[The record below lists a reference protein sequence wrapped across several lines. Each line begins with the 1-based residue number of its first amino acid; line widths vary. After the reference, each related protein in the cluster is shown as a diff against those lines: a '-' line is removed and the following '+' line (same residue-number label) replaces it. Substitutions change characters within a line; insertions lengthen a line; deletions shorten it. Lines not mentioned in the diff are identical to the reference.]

1 MMAGGVSAPSASLT
15 QFDPMTL
22 NAQEEQRYA
31 ELQAMAL
38 DAARHGDVDA
48 LAPML
53 QAGMPVN
60 LRDEKGNT
68 LLMLATYHGNE
79 EAARVIL
86 RYDAEVDARNDRGQT
101 PLAGVAF
108 KGHLE
113 IARLLLEAGADPVAD
128 QGGGRT
134 PVMFAAMFG
143 HLEMVKLLENKAAAK
158 GWRKSSLGWLARIM
172 AIPRAIF
179 FRKLLRPSVAG
190 N

>member
-1 MMAGGVSAPSASLT
+1 
-15 QFDPMTL
+15 MTS

-31 ELQAMAL
+31 ELQLIAL
-38 DAARHGDVDA
+38 DAARHGDPDTLV
-48 LAPML
+48 PML

-68 LLMLATYHGNE
+68 LLMLAAYHGHE
-79 EAARVIL
+79 EAVRVLL
-86 RYDAEVDARNDRGQT
+86 RHDAEVDARNDRGQT

-113 IARLLLEAGADPVAD
+113 IARILLESGGDPVAD

-134 PVMFAAMFG
+134 PIMFAAMFG
-143 HLEMVKLLENKAAAK
+143 HLEMVKLLEKKATAR

-179 FRKLLRPSVAG
+179 FRKPLRPSLAG
-190 N
+190 H

>member
-1 MMAGGVSAPSASLT
+1 
-15 QFDPMTL
+15 MTS

-31 ELQAMAL
+31 ELQLMAL
-38 DAARHGDVDA
+38 DAARHGDLDTLV
-48 LAPML
+48 PML

-68 LLMLATYHGNE
+68 LLMLAAYHGNE
-79 EAARVIL
+79 EAVRVLL

-113 IARLLLEAGADPVAD
+113 VARILLESGGDPVAD

-143 HLEMVKLLENKAAAK
+143 HLEMVKLLEKKAAAK

-172 AIPRAIF
+172 AVPRAIF
-179 FRKLLRPSVAG
+179 FRKPFRPSVAG
-190 N
+190 H

>member
-1 MMAGGVSAPSASLT
+1 MNPTAE
-15 QFDPMTL
+15 
-22 NAQEEQRYA
+22 EEQRYA

-38 DAARHGDVDA
+38 DAARHGDVEA

-53 QAGMPVN
+53 KAGMPAN

-68 LLMLATYHGNE
+68 LLMLGAYHGQAE
-79 EAARVIL
+79 IVSLLLAH
-86 RYDAEVDARNDRGQT
+86 DAEVDGRNDRDQT

-113 IARLLLEAGADPVAD
+113 IARILLEHGADPLAD

-143 HLEMVKLLENKAAAK
+143 HLEIVKLLEQAAAAK
-158 GWRKSSLGWLARIM
+158 GSKKSSLGWLARIM
-172 AIPRAIF
+172 TIPRMLF
-179 FRKLLRPSVAG
+179 FRRPMRPFVAAP
-190 N
+190 